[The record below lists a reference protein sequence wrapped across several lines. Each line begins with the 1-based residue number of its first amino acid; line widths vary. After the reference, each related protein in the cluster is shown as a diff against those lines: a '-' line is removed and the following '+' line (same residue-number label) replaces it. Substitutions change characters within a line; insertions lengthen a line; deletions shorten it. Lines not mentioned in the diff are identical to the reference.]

1 MIDDEKTAVML
12 GLVGAPGSALRTVE
26 LFALPI
32 ERLGHHGQRGIERI
46 LGDIRCHIDLL
57 TGGCGTA
64 APMEEGP
71 YLEGLRLAAEL
82 GETADDVSSFLK
94 RIRIAL
100 GPVGA
105 GH

>member
-1 MIDDEKTAVML
+1 VIDDTEIEVMF

-26 LFALPI
+26 LFAVG
-32 ERLGHHGQRGIERI
+32 RDDDGHNGLRGIEII
-46 LGDIRCHIDLL
+46 LVRIRCHIDLL

-82 GETADDVSSFLK
+82 AETADDVSSFLK
-94 RIRIAL
+94 RIRLAL
-100 GPVGA
+100 GPVETA
-105 GH
+105 N